1 MEEKLDA
8 VDSFEKYTNKRK
20 RTFQNIDEETEDCLD
35 PRKTKKIIEFNNRES
50 ASIKSFSVK
59 KKKKK

>member
-35 PRKTKKIIEFNNRES
+35 PRKTKKIIEFNNTLFPN
-50 ASIKSFSVK
+50 I
-59 KKKKK
+59 